1 MICGTLESSKSSRM
15 LMSTGKYKV
24 MVEIQQRITITS
36 KCSGFTGV
44 RIHRGNISKDMQ
56 GCILPGK
63 NDRIGWVSCSTQYEQ
78 KIIDLILSYQRCWMT
93 IPPNF

>member
-1 MICGTLESSKSSRM
+1 MICGTLESGKSSRM
-15 LMSTGKYKV
+15 LMPIGKYKV

-63 NDRIGWVSCSTQYEQ
+63 NDRNRIGWVSYSTKYEQ
-78 KIIDLILSYQRCWMT
+78 KIMDLILSY
-93 IPPNF
+93 